1 MTRYKQRSC
10 AWALFAAILVS
21 VAGCATTPRSPD
33 AESPPFPLASALPDT
48 LPENGWHMLDQPA
61 LFTPDT
67 IFEHINGE
75 ADLYFPYGLVLC
87 AATTYVPGVEPM
99 PAITADVYEMGSPL
113 DAFGI
118 YSNYRDPTGDFAQI
132 GAEAYVNDYEVIFY
146 QDRYFVRLTA
156 IGGAPDQNRA
166 NLLACA
172 RAIQEN
178 LPGTPQKPPELAL
191 MSDPAIQAQSV
202 MFIAESVMGNAFW
215 PRGFVADATIAGADA
230 RAFVVLAG
238 SEEAAG
244 QALSKYDAYVLSNS
258 GKTRLDLTALGP
270 QITAVD
276 PLYKGTIMIQAGT
289 CVVGVARLP
298 NPELG
303 VDLVDKLARSAWE
316 MQLPNHQ

>member
-1 MTRYKQRSC
+1 
-10 AWALFAAILVS
+10 
-21 VAGCATTPRSPD
+21 
-33 AESPPFPLASALPDT
+33 
-48 LPENGWHMLDQPA
+48 MLDQPA

-238 SEEAAG
+238 TEEAAG

-276 PLYKGTIMIQAGT
+276 PLYKGTIMIQAGA

-303 VDLVDKLARSAWE
+303 VDLVDKLARNAWE